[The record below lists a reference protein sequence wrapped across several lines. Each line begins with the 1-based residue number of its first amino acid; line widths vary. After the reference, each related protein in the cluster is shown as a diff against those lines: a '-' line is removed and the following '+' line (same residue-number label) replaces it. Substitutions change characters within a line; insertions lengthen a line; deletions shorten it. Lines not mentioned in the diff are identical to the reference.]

1 MRSLTRWI
9 GLFVWGAALL
19 VIAYTVRAAWPE
31 RHSARAWVILL
42 GDSQGVETSTEVSYQ
57 GVAVGDVLSVRL
69 YPDLDEGLRQ
79 KVRAFI
85 LSLPREEGKS
95 WLPDRAIVVETMVDV
110 SRINL
115 DRPLFAD
122 VVHSKFTGRAQ
133 IDVLVRPGAPVPS
146 ETKGPFLLGPFVEPS
161 NMVENVEKTFQ
172 GVLALADTV
181 DAWWVEGDGKAQLD
195 RMGDGVARMAEQMK
209 GYEEALAPAEGE
221 GPVDRMNR
229 GLRALADKI
238 PSRMGPPDMADLVPG
253 VRTLREKSLPDL
265 IRSLSDIQVRA
276 EKEWD
281 GLVDGAWGAVS
292 SLRTTL
298 GGLVDSLA
306 GQEKGLREELKGLED
321 ARGGM
326 INDLLG
332 GDGK

>member
-9 GLFVWGAALL
+9 GLLVWGAALL
-19 VIAYTVRAAWPE
+19 VVAYTVRAAWPE

-42 GDSQGVETSTEVSYQ
+42 GDSQGVEATTEVSYQ

-69 YPDLDEGLRQ
+69 YPDLDDGLRQ
-79 KVRAFI
+79 QVRAFI

-95 WLPDRAIVVETMVDV
+95 WLPDRAIAVET
-110 SRINL
+110 RIDTAKL
-115 DRPLFAD
+115 SLGRPLFAD

-172 GVLALADTV
+172 GVLTLAKTV
-181 DAWWVEGDGKAQLD
+181 DGWWVQGDGKGQLD
-195 RMGDGVARMAEQMK
+195 RMGDGVARMAERIK
-209 GYEEALAPAEGE
+209 GYETALVPAEGE

-229 GLRALADKI
+229 GLRALADRI
-238 PSRMGPPDMADLVPG
+238 PSRDGPPDLADLLPG
-253 VRTLREKSLPDL
+253 VRTFREKSLPDL

-281 GLVDGAWGAVS
+281 GLVQGAWGAVS
-292 SLRTTL
+292 GLRSTID
-298 GGLVDSLA
+298 GMVDSLA
-306 GQEKGLREELKGLED
+306 RQQKGLSEELKGLED

-326 INDLLG
+326 IDDLLG
-332 GDGK
+332 GETK

>member
-9 GLFVWGAALL
+9 GLLVWGSALL
-19 VIAYTVRAAWPE
+19 VVAYTVRAAWPQS
-31 RHSARAWVILL
+31 HSARAWVVLL
-42 GDSQGVETSTEVSYQ
+42 GDSQGVEATTEVSYQ

-69 YPDLDEGLRQ
+69 YSALDEALRQ
-79 KVRAFI
+79 DVRAFI

-95 WLPDRAIVVETMVDV
+95 WIPDRAIVVET
-110 SRINL
+110 RIDASKLSL

-161 NMVENVEKTFQ
+161 NMVENVEKTFN
-172 GVLALADTV
+172 GVLELAQTV
-181 DAWWVEGDGKAQLD
+181 DKWWVEGDGKAQLD
-195 RMGDGVARMAEQMK
+195 RMGDGVARMAERMK
-209 GYEEALAPAEGE
+209 GYEEALVPAEGE

-238 PSRMGPPDMADLVPG
+238 PSRDGPPDLADLFPG

-276 EKEWD
+276 EKEWG
-281 GLVDGAWGAVS
+281 GLVGGAWAAAT
-292 SLRTTL
+292 SLRSTL
-298 GGLVDSLA
+298 DGVVDSLA
-306 GQEKGLREELKGLED
+306 GRQKGLREELDGLE
-321 ARGGM
+321 GGM
-326 INDLLG
+326 IDDLLG